1 MTMNDTMMKNVELTE
16 TEQETDTQ
24 TSAVADTSDASAQG
38 STSTTSASE
47 EKKKSKKT
55 RKTVECRVDHEERTL
70 IVTKKTSIPGSPAF
84 KELMQQRAL
93 YPDYTIVYRTAKSS
107 ENRLSVKGLTIET
120 MEKFIEL
127 NYADDKRRMAEF
139 QLQKQ
144 LSDLYPVPINYLRNW
159 FRRNCREY
167 WENAKQN
174 KKSA

>member
-70 IVTKKTSIPGSPAF
+70 IVTKKT
-84 KELMQQRAL
+84 L
-93 YPDYTIVYRTAKSS
+93 
-107 ENRLSVKGLTIET
+107 
-120 MEKFIEL
+120 L
-127 NYADDKRRMAEF
+127 NYT
-139 QLQKQ
+139 
-144 LSDLYPVPINYLRNW
+144 P
-159 FRRNCREY
+159 
-167 WENAKQN
+167 QN
-174 KKSA
+174 KITQVRIRFRVRISIILL